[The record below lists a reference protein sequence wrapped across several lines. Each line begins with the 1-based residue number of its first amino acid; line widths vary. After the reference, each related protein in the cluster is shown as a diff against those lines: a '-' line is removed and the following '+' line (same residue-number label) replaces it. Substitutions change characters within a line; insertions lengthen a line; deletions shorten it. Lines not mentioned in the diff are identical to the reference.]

1 MKMKQ
6 LLITSLAVL
15 AMTALVLAQGRGT
28 GLCYREIH
36 TQSPVIIEGT
46 IVKIVE
52 FAWGKGRYG
61 KGIHLLVRANGQE
74 SEIHLGPQAWWNE
87 QGLPL
92 QPGAAVKIK
101 AYKGTL
107 NNGSTALF
115 AAEISNPALGKSIT
129 LREANG
135 FPLWR
140 QSLRAG
146 NRMGRGTAWGQAK
159 KNNGSPNY

>member
-6 LLITSLAVL
+6 LAIISLAVL
-15 AMTALVLAQGRGT
+15 VMSTMALAQGRGT
-28 GLCYREIH
+28 GLCYRAIQ
-36 TQSPVIIEGT
+36 TQSPVMIEGT
-46 IVKIVE
+46 IVKIE
-52 FAWGKGRYG
+52 TLDWGKGRYG
-61 KGIHLLVRANGQE
+61 NGIHLMVRAKNRE

-92 QPGAAVKIK
+92 QQGDKVKIK

-107 NNGSTALF
+107 NNGSAALF
-115 AAEISNPALGKSIT
+115 AAEVSNAAQGKSIT

-140 QSLRAG
+140 QSLRKG
-146 NRMGRGTAWGQAK
+146 RGMGRGYGRGPAPTNA
-159 KNNGSPNY
+159 GSRNR